1 MRISRDEVHKLCQKW
16 RTGHHRLNV
25 VCRSKGVSLA
35 VNLAGVVVDVTA
47 DTITIARDDGTAFD
61 LALSDA
67 ESFEYTDA
75 GAAGG
80 EGLRLQDESSVEG
93 CLIVRSEGGA
103 WTCAIFE
110 LQTRLAAHG

>member
-1 MRISRDEVHKLCQKW
+1 MCQKW
-16 RTGHHRLNV
+16 LTGHHRLNV

-35 VNLAGVVVDVTA
+35 VSLSGTVVDFT
-47 DTITIARDDGTAFD
+47 DDSITIARDDGASFE

-93 CLIVRSEGGA
+93 CLIVRSEDGA

-110 LQTRLAAHG
+110 LQAHFAAHG